1 MISSI
6 NGSLARG
13 VYQDSS
19 LKPKEQEKPAQS
31 VVKQGDTSR
40 VDELKAS
47 IENGDYRVNID
58 ALAKRIAQE
67 LT

>member
-6 NGSLARG
+6 NGSLVRG
-13 VYQDSS
+13 AYQDSS
-19 LKPKEQEKPAQS
+19 LKTKEQEKPVQS

-47 IENGDYRVNID
+47 IENGDYRIDID

>member
-6 NGSLARG
+6 NSSLVRG
-13 VYQDSS
+13 AYQESS
-19 LKPKEQEKPAQS
+19 LKPKEQEKPAQA
-31 VVKQGDTSR
+31 VTKQGDTSR

-47 IENGDYRVNID
+47 IENGNYRVDID

>member
-6 NGSLARG
+6 NSSLARG
-13 VYQDSS
+13 AYQD
-19 LKPKEQEKPAQS
+19 LNTKPKEQEKSSQ
-31 VVKQGDTSR
+31 VVAKQGDTSR
-40 VDELKAS
+40 IDELKAS
-47 IENGDYRVNID
+47 IDNGNCRVNID

>member
-6 NGSLARG
+6 NGSLIKGA
-13 VYQDSS
+13 YQDSS

-31 VVKQGDTSR
+31 VAKQGDTSR

-47 IENGDYRVNID
+47 IENGDYRVDIN